1 MVYFL
6 FFIIIIGIILNEI
19 SKKYILEKIYFDR
32 KFSKR
37 IAEIG
42 EDIFIEVSV
51 ENRKLIP
58 VTFLQIIQ
66 ELPSIIEYKFKVDRI
81 KTKDFLYH
89 TMTFFLLPYQRV
101 RRRYLA
107 TCTRRGRY
115 IFGNVEMCGG
125 DFLGLN
131 LKTKSLMLVQDIVVL
146 PKKLDLEKELIPYGN
161 PNGNVSI
168 KRWIIEDPTM
178 IIGVREYTGRE
189 PAKNIHWPLS
199 LKHNKFMVK
208 NFDFTYENNA
218 FILLNVECFKPYWM
232 KMDEVVIEKCISVAR
247 SVGEVFHSRKVP
259 FGFAT
264 NSLIYGFSRNENVI
278 YPGTGETHFELFL
291 EYLGR
296 ISYNVN
302 IPFEEMVKSFMRN
315 NNSMISTYVII
326 TPYILKEYIPLIS
339 SLDSDILK
347 LIVISYSDENL
358 HLLPNRVDRYFL
370 RRDKD
375 VAFAS

>member
-6 FFIIIIGIILNEI
+6 FFIIVLGLILNEI

-32 KFSKR
+32 RFSKR
-37 IAEIG
+37 TAEIG

-51 ENRKLIP
+51 ENKKLIP

-66 ELPSIIEYKFKVDRI
+66 ELPSVIEYKFKVDKV

-89 TMTFFLLPYQRV
+89 SMTFFLLPYQRV
-101 RRRYLA
+101 KRKYLA
-107 TCTRRGRY
+107 TCVKRGRY
-115 IFGNVEMCGG
+115 IFGNVEICGG

-131 LKTKSLMLVQDIVVL
+131 MKIKSLMLIQDIIVL

-161 PNGNVSI
+161 PNGNFSI

-199 LKHNKFMVK
+199 LKHNRFMVK

-218 FILLNVECFKPYWM
+218 MILLNVECSKPYWM
-232 KMDEVVIEKCISVAR
+232 KMDEIGIEKCISVTR
-247 SVGEVFHSRKVP
+247 SIGEMFHNVKIP

-264 NSLIYGFSRNENVI
+264 NSLIYGFSRGENTI
-278 YPGTGETHFELFL
+278 YPGTGETHLDLFL

-302 IPFEEMVKSFMRN
+302 FPFEDMIKGFMRN
-315 NNSMISTYVII
+315 NNSMISTYVIV
-326 TPYILKEYIPLIS
+326 TPYVLKEYVPLIS

-347 LIVISYSDENL
+347 IIVISYSEENL
-358 HLLPNRVDRYFL
+358 ELLSNRIERYFIG
-370 RRDKD
+370 RGKN